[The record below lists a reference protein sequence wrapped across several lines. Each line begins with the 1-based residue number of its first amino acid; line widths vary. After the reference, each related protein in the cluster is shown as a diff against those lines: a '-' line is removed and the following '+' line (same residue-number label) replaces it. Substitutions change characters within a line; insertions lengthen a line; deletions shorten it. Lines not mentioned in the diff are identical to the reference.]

1 MHGRIGSVGSACGVG
16 KKQAFTALV
25 AGAVL
30 SAGCAS
36 MDIPQ
41 AHRGRMFSRTGL
53 LALYTGSDGISG
65 PVRDPGSHFVGIYN
79 ELRTVD
85 CSTKTVTE
93 SLDTLTRDGVH
104 FGFDIA
110 IRFSADC
117 SDEGVKI
124 LLGQIAPTDGQNIGT
139 DQIFGTFIQP
149 AIGEAAREL
158 VAPLR
163 ANELNEKQGIVATGV
178 KKRFSELMTQREKQ
192 HVLVYEVNVV
202 NFHFP
207 PALDSANLERASQSL
222 LRDKA
227 IAERERVS
235 AEAETMVVRKQLA
248 LAEAEVA
255 TAKIE
260 RIGEALAKYPLYL
273 QYDLQLKLPEI
284 YDKAGQR
291 GNLVL
296 AAPSPLNLG
305 WGSGPNAAQSP
316 SSPLMG
322 AGATAAGKGSSALSP
337 RPAPTQPSA
346 PTPSGPAKA
355 PR

>member
-1 MHGRIGSVGSACGVG
+1 MGKTRGGVG
-16 KKQAFTALV
+16 LLV
-25 AGAVL
+25 ALAMA
-30 SAGCAS
+30 SQGCAT

-53 LALYTGSDGISG
+53 LALYTGSDGMSG

-79 ELRTVD
+79 EVRTVD

-117 SDEGVKI
+117 SDEGVTN
-124 LLGQIAPTDGQNIGT
+124 LLNRIAPSDGQNVAT
-139 DQIFGTFIQP
+139 DQIFVTFIQP

-163 ANELNEKQGIVATGV
+163 ANELNEKQGEVASGV
-178 KKRFSELMTQREKQ
+178 KKRFSDLMAQREKKL
-192 HVLVYEVNVV
+192 VIVYEINVV

-207 PALDSANLERASQSL
+207 PSLDSANLERASQAL

-227 IAERERVS
+227 IAERERVA
-235 AEAETMVVRKQLA
+235 AEAETMAVRKQLA
-248 LAEAEVA
+248 QAEAEVA

-260 RIGEALAKYPLYL
+260 RVGEALAKYPLYL

-305 WGSGPNAAQSP
+305 WGAQNPYSPLQGNAPPAPKAAPAPP
-316 SSPLMG
+316 SSPL
-322 AGATAAGKGSSALSP
+322 L
-337 RPAPTQPSA
+337 
-346 PTPSGPAKA
+346 PAK

>member
-1 MHGRIGSVGSACGVG
+1 
-16 KKQAFTALV
+16 
-25 AGAVL
+25 
-30 SAGCAS
+30 

-53 LALYTGSDGISG
+53 LALYTGSDGLSG

-79 ELRTVD
+79 ELRMVD

-93 SLDTLTRDGVH
+93 SLDTLTKDGVH

-117 SDEGVKI
+117 SDEGVLN
-124 LLGQIAPTDGQNIGT
+124 LLNRLSPADGQNIST
-139 DQIFGTFIQP
+139 DQIFVTFIQP

-158 VAPLR
+158 VAPLK
-163 ANELNEKQGIVATGV
+163 ANELNDRQGEVASGV
-178 KKRFSELMTQREKQ
+178 KKRFSDMMTQREKKL
-192 HVLVYEVNVV
+192 VVVYEVNVV

-207 PALDSANLERASQSL
+207 PSLDTANLERASQSL

-227 IAERERVS
+227 IAERERVT
-235 AEAETMVVRKQLA
+235 AEAETMQVRKQLA
-248 LAEAEVA
+248 QQEAEVA
-255 TAKIE
+255 TVKIE
-260 RIGEALAKYPLYL
+260 RIGEALAKNPLYL

-284 YDKAGQR
+284 YEKAGQR

-305 WGSGPNAAQSP
+305 WGQGLPGQ
-316 SSPLMG
+316 L
-322 AGATAAGKGSSALSP
+322 P
-337 RPAPTQPSA
+337 RPASA
-346 PTPSGPAKA
+346 EPQAPPAVKA
-355 PR
+355 PAPKAAPPPKGR

>member
-1 MHGRIGSVGSACGVG
+1 MGKSAGKRSIVGSAMVLG
-16 KKQAFTALV
+16 LV
-25 AGAVL
+25 ASGAL
-30 SAGCAS
+30 GCAS

-53 LALYTGSDGISG
+53 LALYTGSDGLSG

-93 SLDTLTRDGVH
+93 SLDTLTKDGVH

-117 SDEGVKI
+117 TDEGVLN
-124 LLGQIAPTDGQNIGT
+124 LLNRLSPADGQNIST
-139 DQIFGTFIQP
+139 DQIFVTFIQP

-158 VAPLR
+158 VAPLK
-163 ANELNEKQGIVATGV
+163 ANELNDRQGEVASGV
-178 KKRFSELMTQREKQ
+178 KKRFSEMMTQREKKL
-192 HVLVYEVNVV
+192 VVVYEVNVI

-207 PALDSANLERASQSL
+207 PSLDTANLERASQSL

-227 IAERERVS
+227 IAERERVA
-235 AEAETMVVRKQLA
+235 AEAETMQVRKQLA
-248 LAEAEVA
+248 QQEAEVA
-255 TAKIE
+255 TVKIE
-260 RIGEALAKYPLYL
+260 RIGEALAKNPLYL

-284 YDKAGQR
+284 YEKAGQR

-305 WGSGPNAAQSP
+305 WGQGLPGQ
-316 SSPLMG
+316 L
-322 AGATAAGKGSSALSP
+322 P
-337 RPAPTQPSA
+337 RPSNAEPSA
-346 PTPSGPAKA
+346 PPPAPKAAPPPKVAPPAKG
-355 PR
+355 R

>member
-1 MHGRIGSVGSACGVG
+1 MRKMRKTWFRGAIAV
-16 KKQAFTALV
+16 TALV
-25 AGAVL
+25 GL
-30 SAGCAS
+30 SGCAS

-53 LALYTGSDGISG
+53 LALYTGSDGLSG

-93 SLDTLTRDGVH
+93 SLDTLTKDGVH

-117 SDEGVKI
+117 TDEGVLN
-124 LLGQIAPTDGQNIGT
+124 LLNRLSPADGQNIST
-139 DQIFGTFIQP
+139 DQIFVTFIQP

-158 VAPLR
+158 VAPLK
-163 ANELNEKQGIVATGV
+163 ANELNDRQGEVASGV
-178 KKRFSELMTQREKQ
+178 KKRFSEMMTQREKKL
-192 HVLVYEVNVV
+192 VVVYEVNVV

-207 PALDSANLERASQSL
+207 PSLDTANLERASQSL

-227 IAERERVS
+227 IAERERVA
-235 AEAETMVVRKQLA
+235 AEAETMQVRKQLA
-248 LAEAEVA
+248 QQEAEVA
-255 TAKIE
+255 TVKIE
-260 RIGEALAKYPLYL
+260 RIGEALAKNPLYL

-284 YDKAGQR
+284 YEKAGQR

-305 WGSGPNAAQSP
+305 WGQGLPGQ
-316 SSPLMG
+316 L
-322 AGATAAGKGSSALSP
+322 P
-337 RPAPTQPSA
+337 RPANAEPPA
-346 PTPSGPAKA
+346 PPAPKPA
-355 PR
+355 PPKGAPPPKGR

>member
-1 MHGRIGSVGSACGVG
+1 MAKSQCTVWQRLSRATRASGLVSAGL
-16 KKQAFTALV
+16 AFAL
-25 AGAVL
+25 AAT
-30 SAGCAS
+30 GCAS

-53 LALYTGSDGISG
+53 LALYSGSDGLSG
-65 PVRDPGSHFVGIYN
+65 PVRNPGTHFLGIYN

-85 CSTKTVTE
+85 CSTKTVTQ

-117 SDEGVKI
+117 SDEGVI
-124 LLGQIAPTDGQNIGT
+124 ALLTRIAPTDGQNIST
-139 DQIFGTFIQP
+139 DQIFATFIQP
-149 AIGEAAREL
+149 AVGEAAREL

-163 ANELNEKQGIVATGV
+163 ANELNEKQAQVATGV
-178 KKRFSELMTQREKQ
+178 KKRFEEVMTQREKKI
-192 HVLVYEVNVV
+192 VTVYEVNVT

-207 PALDSANLERASQSL
+207 PSLDAANLDRASQSL

-227 IAERERVS
+227 IAERERVQ
-235 AEAETMVVRKQLA
+235 AEAETMAVRKTLA
-248 LAEAEVA
+248 QQEAEVA

-260 RIGEALAKYPLYL
+260 RIGEALAKHPLYL

-284 YDKAGQR
+284 YEKAGQR

-296 AAPSPLNLG
+296 AAPTPINLNWGMGGVQQTPL
-305 WGSGPNAAQSP
+305 
-316 SSPLMG
+316 SSP
-322 AGATAAGKGSSALSP
+322 T
-337 RPAPTQPSA
+337 PAPA
-346 PTPSGPAKA
+346 PPPAK
-355 PR
+355 R